1 MWETVGTGTAPEVPS
16 FVWHRHYEME
26 DTGVANTPMRPPG
39 RPRSERR
46 KPEGSRP
53 VAQRPTAKDLKTK
66 RQVQE
71 AATIVRAEGRP
82 ELAEAVEHLLSPAG
96 WSMLGRLRAAEGP
109 ATADTPLPIR
119 MATADRDRIKAAQQK
134 AAEQEAS
141 DSLTADV
148 KEGLEAFAAGDFS
161 PQPAAPSAYGA
172 GEEKVN
178 LNVRISAELKAQVEQ
193 AAEERAEELGW
204 TPKPM
209 HVAAAWLNAKY
220 PAPKARARK

>member
-1 MWETVGTGTAPEVPS
+1 M
-16 FVWHRHYEME
+16 
-26 DTGVANTPMRPPG
+26 ANTPMTRPPG

-71 AATIVRAEGRP
+71 AVAYLRTADRP
-82 ELAEAVEHLLSPAG
+82 EHADAVDHLLTPAG
-96 WSMLGRLRAAEGP
+96 WSMLGRLRAAEG
-109 ATADTPLPIR
+109 AAETDTPLPIR
-119 MATADRDRIKAAQQK
+119 LAKTDKDRIKAAQEK

-148 KEGLEAFAAGDFS
+148 EEGLEAFVAGDFS
-161 PQPAAPSAYGA
+161 PQPAARSAYGA

-178 LNVRISAELKAQVEQ
+178 LNVRVSAELKARVEQ
-193 AAEERAEELGW
+193 AALDRADELGW

-209 HVAAAWLNAKY
+209 HVAAAWLNHKY
-220 PAPKARARK
+220 PAPKKTGSARK